1 MKADRRPAGACRL
14 LLLVTL
20 IAVFLR
26 LANPTAVRE
35 PLTFLVRERRA
46 DWERVGDERTG
57 EHRPQRQ
64 PRLHPH
70 PEQRHRPARVHAAAR
85 DAGHDRRLSTLLH
98 NKRFYA

>member
-20 IAVFLR
+20 IAAFLR

-46 DWERVGDERTG
+46 GWERVYLPSAPTARPVGRRTG
-57 EHRPQRQ
+57 TCASPGTRTASASGCTPT
-64 PRLHPH
+64 
-70 PEQRHRPARVHAAAR
+70 
-85 DAGHDRRLSTLLH
+85 SSCS
-98 NKRFYA
+98 